1 MYFPPSNFFTYTP
14 HHPSVQIMNEESLK
28 LRTRGAA
35 SSNIPG
41 FLGALAKLL
50 KATITFVVCL
60 FVCPSVR
67 PHGKL
72 GSHWKDIHEI

>member
-14 HHPSVQIMNEESLK
+14 HHPSVQIMNKNL
-28 LRTRGAA
+28 
-35 SSNIPG
+35 SNSGPEAQLPVTFQV

-50 KATITFVVCL
+50 KATITFLVCL

-67 PHGKL
+67 PNGKL
-72 GSHWKDIHEI
+72 GSHWKDFHEI